1 MKKDTIIT
9 LEDNEKYVLLDQ
21 VELENGKYFLA
32 LELDENE
39 EPTRHYEIFEE
50 EVEDGESYMTIVEDK
65 NLKDALMVNFT
76 LNYEEYIDQYTGEED

>member
-39 EPTRHYEIFEE
+39 EPTRHY
-50 EVEDGESYMTIVEDK
+50 
-65 NLKDALMVNFT
+65 
-76 LNYEEYIDQYTGEED
+76 